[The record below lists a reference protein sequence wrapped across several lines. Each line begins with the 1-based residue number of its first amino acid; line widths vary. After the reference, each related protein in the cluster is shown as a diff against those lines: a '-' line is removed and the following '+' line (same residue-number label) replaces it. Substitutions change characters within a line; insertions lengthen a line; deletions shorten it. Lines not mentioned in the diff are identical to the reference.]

1 MENVPL
7 ASAPCPSRP
16 ASQVDLPLGGLRRG
30 GGGWLEVRGLGE
42 RNFLHGRVL
51 AGLMATIGEGTV
63 RGEQAEVGHFGA
75 ALFRQSG
82 AAVPDLLLTPSVLV
96 RHKSGEFEGVLG
108 PAAGGGLAGHP
119 AGVGVAELCALPGAG
134 PSHGYI
140 GQRPEICREQ
150 GTAVLPREP
159 PRDAGMGGRDRTSP
173 SYPHWQGAALPLSKR
188 FSPNRGL
195 QGLRSS
201 PTITRSLFFP
211 GISPHHRLWAHFPIT
226 MGSGPIFPLI
236 VGSGPIIPLTV
247 GSRPVFPLS
256 AGRPF

>member
-82 AAVPDLLLTPSVLV
+82 AAIPDLLLTPSVLV

-140 GQRPEICREQ
+140 GQRPEICGEQ
-150 GTAVLPREP
+150 GTAALPREP
-159 PRDAGMGGRDRTSP
+159 LRTWGWAAGTGHLRPTHAGRELHSPRPNVFPLTVACKVS
-173 SYPHWQGAALPLSKR
+173 GAVPPFPAPYFFLELPLTTGSG
-188 FSPNRGL
+188 P
-195 QGLRSS
+195 
-201 PTITRSLFFP
+201 IYSLTT
-211 GISPHHRLWAHFPIT
+211 GSGPILSLT
-226 MGSGPIFPLI
+226 TSSGPIFPLTM
-236 VGSGPIIPLTV
+236 GSG
-247 GSRPVFPLS
+247 PVFPLS